1 MRRVLPFDWFQG
13 GIAGTTCLHQ
23 PSSGKQFRDREALMQ
38 QEHANSVRILFVE
51 DLDVDMERELYQL
64 QSAGVKCISR
74 RVETAHALRSA
85 LDEFNPEV
93 VLSDFSLPQFDGMS
107 ALQIVRELRPEVPFI
122 FVSGTIGEERA
133 ISALHAGAVDYV
145 LKENLARLAP
155 AVRRAI
161 EEAGHIAERKRQEAQ
176 IARLNRVLRMLGG
189 VNGLVLRIRDRT
201 ELLRETC
208 RLAVSVGG
216 YAAAVAAAKV
226 PGLPT
231 IQPVAWSGL
240 EDELTRDLCSY
251 VAQSTMSESGVVG
264 KVVRSGKEF
273 VCNNTGETSETLRF
287 DTLMVKTGMRSVVVL
302 PLVVDGTPIGVLLLA
317 ARDSGVVAAEE
328 LEMLREVAGNLS
340 FGLQYMQRDNRARFL
355 SHFDSQTGLAK
366 RPLFC
371 ERVQRMVSAARRSPH
386 HAVVMFDIERLS
398 IINDSFGR
406 RTGDLLL
413 QHVADRLKQGLPHT
427 DQVAH
432 IGGGTFALVVAL
444 ETGSVDQAQAVGREQ
459 TQKLFGDPF
468 AIEGR
473 SIPVAI
479 RSGFALS
486 PQHGADAMTLV
497 QNAEAALRLARASG
511 NIVVPYSSAAHSEN
525 VGRLELEHRLHFA
538 LERREFELFYQPKV
552 NVITRRLEGA
562 EALLRWRSP
571 QDGLLTPGSFLPLLE
586 SVGLIVPVGEWV
598 IAQAAQD
605 CLEWMR
611 AGLPPI
617 RVAVNVSPAQLR
629 HPDFERCFSQAVAAW
644 SGGGRGLDIEITES
658 MLNEDSLA
666 EISTLSRL
674 RAAGVRMAIDDFG
687 TGYSSLSRLSALPID
702 TLKIDRSFIHQ
713 LVGSP
718 TGTGLVKTVIALARN
733 FNMTTVAEG
742 VEKQEEL
749 DLLWHLGCDQS
760 QGYLHSPPLPKE
772 EFASLMA
779 YGKGLMVLPPEQG

>member
-1 MRRVLPFDWFQG
+1 
-13 GIAGTTCLHQ
+13 
-23 PSSGKQFRDREALMQ
+23 MQ
-38 QEHANSVRILFVE
+38 EEQDKAIRILFVE
-51 DLDVDMERELYQL
+51 DLDVDMEREQYQL
-64 QSAGVKCISR
+64 QRDGVTCISR
-74 RVETAHALRSA
+74 RVETARELRAALE
-85 LDEFNPEV
+85 DFNPAV
-93 VLSDFSLPQFDGMS
+93 VLSDFSLPQFDGMA
-107 ALQIVRELRPEVPFI
+107 ALRIVRELRPELPLI

-133 ISALHAGAVDYV
+133 IAALHAGAVDYV
-145 LKENLARLAP
+145 LKDNLARLAP

-161 EEAGHIAERKRQEAQ
+161 GEAKHNAERKQQEVQ

-226 PGLPT
+226 PGLPS

-240 EDELTRDLCSY
+240 DDGLTNDLCAY
-251 VAQSTMSESGVVG
+251 VADSTMAESGVVG
-264 KVVRSGKEF
+264 KVIRSGKEF

-287 DTLMVKTGMRSVVVL
+287 DALMVKAGMRSVVVL
-302 PLVVDGTPIGVLLLA
+302 PLVVDGTPIGVLMLA
-317 ARDSGVVAAEE
+317 ARDPGVVAAEE
-328 LEMLREVAGNLS
+328 LDMLREVAGNLS

-355 SHFDSQTGLAK
+355 SHFDPQTGLAK

-371 ERVQRMVSAARRSPH
+371 ERVQRMVSGARRGPH

-413 QHVADRLKQGLPHT
+413 QHVADRLKRCIPHT
-427 DQVAH
+427 DRVAH

-444 ETGSVDQAQAVGREQ
+444 ETGSVEQAQAVGREQ
-459 TQKLFGDPF
+459 TQKLFGEPF

-486 PQHGADAMTLV
+486 PEHGADAMTLV

-511 NIVVPYSSAAHSEN
+511 NLVVPFSSAAHSQS
-525 VGRLELEHRLHFA
+525 VGRLELEHRLRFA

-571 QDGLLTPGSFLPLLE
+571 QDGLVSPGAFLPLLE

-598 IAQAAQD
+598 IAQAARD
-605 CLEWMR
+605 SLEWMR

-617 RVAVNVSPAQLR
+617 RVAVNVAPAQLR
-629 HPDFERCFSQAVAAW
+629 HPDFERCFMQAVTPW
-644 SGGGRGLDIEITES
+644 SGRERGLDIEITES

-674 RAAGVRMAIDDFG
+674 RATGVRMAIDDFG
-687 TGYSSLSRLSALPID
+687 TGYSSLSRLSVLPID

-713 LVGSP
+713 LVGNP
-718 TGTGLVKTVIALARN
+718 TGTSLVKTIIALARN
-733 FNMTTVAEG
+733 FNMNTVAEG

-772 EFASLMA
+772 QFA
-779 YGKGLMVLPPEQG
+779 VLLAGEVDAAN